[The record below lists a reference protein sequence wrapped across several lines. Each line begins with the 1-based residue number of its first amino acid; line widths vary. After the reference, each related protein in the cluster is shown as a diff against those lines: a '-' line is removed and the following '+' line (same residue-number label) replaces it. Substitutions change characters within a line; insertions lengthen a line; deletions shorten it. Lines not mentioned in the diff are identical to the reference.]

1 MTVKRDLMAMLAGAR
16 RVKAAEG
23 HGLELRLLTA
33 MEVLQARR
41 EATELVREDRERAIC
56 SNACLLARALE
67 RKKKPV
73 FQSGQEVL
81 NTLTPEQIASLA
93 RQWAALDRREN
104 PSPEDDEGRVQAL
117 KKAWSTRLRRAF
129 AGVCSV
135 LSARCLRRNGSG
147 R

>member
-1 MTVKRDLMAMLAGAR
+1 MKRDLMAILAGAR
-16 RVKAAEG
+16 RVAAKEG

-41 EATELVREDRERAIC
+41 EAADLVQEDREKALC

-81 NTLTPEQIASLA
+81 DTLTPEQIASLA

-104 PSPEDDEGRVQAL
+104 PSPEDEEGRVQNL

-129 AGVCSV
+129 GGVCSAH
-135 LSARCLRRNGSG
+135 LARCLRRNGSK

>member
-1 MTVKRDLMAMLAGAR
+1 MKRDLMAILAGAR
-16 RVKAAEG
+16 RVKAQEG

-33 MEVLQARR
+33 MEVIQARR
-41 EATELVREDRERAIC
+41 EASELVQEDREKALC

-73 FQSGQEVL
+73 FRSGQEVL
-81 NTLTPEQIASLA
+81 DTLTPEQIASLA

-104 PSPEDDEGRVQAL
+104 PSPEDEEGRVQEL

-129 AGVCSV
+129 TGVCSGP
-135 LSARCLRRNGSG
+135 LARCLRRNGSG

>member
-1 MTVKRDLMAMLAGAR
+1 MERDLMAILAGAR
-16 RVKAAEG
+16 RVSAKEG

-41 EATELVREDRERAIC
+41 EAETLSQGDREKAIC
-56 SNACLLARALE
+56 SNACLLSRALE
-67 RKKKPV
+67 RGSKPV
-73 FQSGQEVL
+73 FDSGQAVL
-81 NTLTPEQIASLA
+81 DALTPEQIASLA

-104 PSPEDDEGRVQAL
+104 PSPEDEEGRVQKL

-129 AGVCSV
+129 AGVCSG